1 MQQNY
6 HVNANT
12 NSHSR
17 AIIRNAN
24 TTNIN
29 LAQRFEVS
37 TKTIAKWK
45 KRDFVTDKT
54 SRPKTIHHAL
64 SETEREIIRV
74 VRTLTWLELDDLTDT
89 ISTAVPKANR
99 SNVYRTLKHFGINQM
114 PQEQK
119 QQASTFKEYEPGYLH
134 IDVTYLP
141 KLEGKKQ
148 YLFVAIDR
156 ATRVLYFE
164 VYEYKTAANAV
175 DFLKA
180 CKAFYP
186 FVITH
191 ILTDNGLE
199 FTDRFVNKN
208 KCVSGNHKFDKI
220 CSINEIEHRLTQPA
234 TPKTNGMV
242 ERVNGTIKNATVKA
256 TTYQNIDEMKQD
268 LAKFLIFYNFNRG
281 HGGLRKEIKVRTP
294 YEALEYWYNL
304 KPDLFI
310 REPDMLRKLVFV
322 NGEQRGET

>member
-1 MQQNY
+1 MKQNY
-6 HVNANT
+6 HINANT

-17 AIIRNAN
+17 AIIHRAKDSNV
-24 TTNIN
+24 T
-29 LAQRFEVS
+29 LAQRFQVS
-37 TKTIAKWK
+37 TKTIAKWRN
-45 KRDFVTDKT
+45 RDFVKDKT
-54 SRPKTIHHAL
+54 SRPKTIHYAL
-64 SETEREIIRV
+64 SATEREIIRV
-74 VRTLTWLELDDLTDT
+74 VRTLTWLELDDLSDS
-89 ISTAVPKANR
+89 ISACIPNANR
-99 SNVYRTLKHFGINQM
+99 SNVYRTLLHFGINKV
-114 PQEQK
+114 PQEKK

-156 ATRVLYFE
+156 ATRLLYFK
-164 VYEYKTAANAV
+164 VYDNKTAANAV
-175 DFLKA
+175 EFLNH
-180 CKAFYP
+180 CKDFYP
-186 FVITH
+186 FTISH

-199 FTDRFVNKN
+199 FTDKFVGKN
-208 KCVSGNHKFDKI
+208 KQVSGDHKFDKL
-220 CSINEIEHRLTQPA
+220 CSLSEIEHRLTKPA

-256 TTYQNIDEMKQD
+256 SIY
-268 LAKFLIFYNFNRG
+268 YNFNRR

-310 REPDMLRKLVFV
+310 REPDMFRNVVFE
-322 NGEQRGET
+322 NRG